1 MNRASPA
8 NLRQSLEVANTYAKV
23 GIDFVCIP
31 VLSETD
37 RVELTNQGALRIEQL
52 LDRAEAEDAGQ

>member
-8 NLRQSLEVANTYAKV
+8 LLRQSLEVANTYAKA

-31 VLSETD
+31 VLSESD
-37 RVELTNQGALRIEQL
+37 RAKLINDGALRIEQL
-52 LDRAEAEDAGQ
+52 LDRAEAEESE